1 MLPLDLVQFETH
13 QAAVQSVLK
22 HFGQVE
28 FTDSVAQQVEFTD
41 SVAQQ
46 VEFTDS
52 VVQQVEFTDSVAQQ
66 VEFTDS
72 VAQRQSPIADPVI
85 VLDNF

>member
-1 MLPLDLVQFETH
+1 MRQEDVLVLPLDLVQFETH

-22 HFGQVE
+22 HFG
-28 FTDSVAQQVEFTD
+28 QVEFTD

>member
-1 MLPLDLVQFETH
+1 MRQEDVLVLPLDLVQFETH

-41 SVAQQ
+41 SVAQ
-46 VEFTDS
+46 
-52 VVQQVEFTDSVAQQ
+52 
-66 VEFTDS
+66 
-72 VAQRQSPIADPVI
+72 RQSPIADPVI